1 MRMSIIA
8 ASRLRGNPF
17 VMVVDTSKA
26 GSASDAFQFTGALGD
41 YDVVAKQSG
50 VAVETFSNLSGQQTI
65 TFSNG
70 IGIYTLEV
78 TPKATGGFNR
88 IEFNNSGDKL
98 KITDITSWGNIAWSS
113 FENAFRGA
121 SNLTGTYTDK
131 PNLQNLTNMSLM
143 FFQASSFNGN
153 VTNWDVSNINTMRAM
168 FRDCFVLNPNTSNW
182 DVSNV
187 TDMLVMFQGTALS
200 TANLDG
206 CYQNWSQLSLQLN
219 VVFGAGTVQFTSAAQ
234 SGRNIL
240 VNTYNWTIT
249 DGGLV

>member
-1 MRMSIIA
+1 
-8 ASRLRGNPF
+8 

-182 DVSNV
+182 DVSKCYRYVSNV
-187 TDMLVMFQGTALS
+187 SRNSTFNCKPRRMLSKLVTTKLTIKRSIWSRYSSIYKCS
-200 TANLDG
+200 TIRKE
-206 CYQNWSQLSLQLN
+206 YFS
-219 VVFGAGTVQFTSAAQ
+219 
-234 SGRNIL
+234 
-240 VNTYNWTIT
+240 
-249 DGGLV
+249 